1 MTKDYPSYR
10 ASGIAWMPKIP
21 AHWETIPLKRSFRI
35 LSGATPRSSI
45 AEYWDGDIVW
55 ITPAD
60 YKTQDKYIRKGSR
73 NITPEG
79 YSSCSTN
86 MIPRGSII
94 FSKRA
99 PIGTIAINDIEL
111 CTNQGCLSCIPLK
124 NVSATY
130 YYYLLSSFTDIFEAH
145 ASGSTFKEISATT
158 FGNIKLPIPPREEQ
172 EQIVRFLDWKVSA
185 IDKLIATKK
194 HQLCSLTAL
203 NSTMEKNLVLLG
215 FDAVYPKNPPSADW
229 KENIPAHW
237 KIRPLK
243 RIFKILSGATPKS
256 EIPEYW
262 DGNIAWITPAD
273 YKTQDK
279 YISHGSRNITE
290 AGYSSCSTNMIP
302 RGSIIFSKRAPIGTV
317 AINDI
322 ELCTNQGCLSCIP
335 IKDASA
341 TYYYYLMSCFTDI
354 FEMNA
359 SGTTFKE
366 ISATTFGNMKVPF
379 PPINEQK
386 EIAAYLDAKHT
397 KYARFA
403 ETTQK
408 EIIVLNELK
417 TRLISDTVTGKIDVR
432 SIHLPNFAKE
442 E

>member
-1 MTKDYPSYR
+1 MSHIHKDFSWLGAIPTHWQVLNLRQILTACSEKNHPD
-10 ASGIAWMPKIP
+10 MP
-21 AHWETIPLKRSFRI
+21 L
-35 LSGATPRSSI
+35 LSVVREKGV
-45 AEYWDGDIVW
+45 IV
-55 ITPAD
+55 
-60 YKTQDKYIRKGSR
+60 R
-73 NITPEG
+73 NIDDKNHNYVPDDLSNYKLVKRG
-79 YSSCSTN
+79 QFAVNKMKAWQGSYGVSQHDGIVSPAYFVFNINHDMNHDFFDKAIRSKIYVN
-86 MIPRGSII
+86 YFGQASDGIRVGQWDLSMKRLRDIP
-94 FSKRA
+94 F
-99 PIGTIAINDIEL
+99 
-111 CTNQGCLSCIPLK
+111 CL
-124 NVSATY
+124 
-130 YYYLLSSFTDIFEAH
+130 
-145 ASGSTFKEISATT
+145 
-158 FGNIKLPIPPREEQ
+158 PPREEQ

-215 FDAVYPKNPPSADW
+215 FDAAYPKNPPSVDW

-290 AGYSSCSTNMIP
+290 AGYTSCSTNMIP

-341 TYYYYLMSCFTDI
+341 TYYYYLMSCFTDV

-386 EIAAYLDAKHT
+386 EIAAYLDARHT
-397 KYARFA
+397 KYVRFA

-417 TRLISDTVTGKIDVR
+417 TRLISDAVTGKIDVR
-432 SIHLPNFAKE
+432 SIKLPNFAKE